1 MRALVKTPMQV
12 HPHDLLPA
20 QRPLEK
26 LGLVAPL
33 NSVEL
38 GFFRLVVDAGS
49 IAAAAV
55 SGGCDASTISRR
67 ISQLEK
73 SVGTRLFSRSGR
85 GVTLTPQGEILLN
98 YARQIGALIDSAV
111 AEISLTNQSGPARIR
126 IAAQPT
132 IAKVMFAA
140 LYHAIHARYPACQ
153 IHFTEALASKI
164 MADLQAGDIDIA
176 ILYKP
181 ERPNSLSYEPLLFE
195 QLYLLT
201 PADSTVSAEQV
212 RATELAGIPLILPS
226 THHGLRVM
234 VQNMAAKRGYT
245 AHIVLECD
253 SSIAVTL
260 DLVKKGCGCTIKP
273 LVGAEADI
281 AAGLLRGIALEG
293 PEFERCVALVLGKTT
308 IAAGDLWVLNGLIR
322 RIANDMVLSQT
333 WSGTRLPSA

>member
-1 MRALVKTPMQV
+1 MQA
-12 HPHDLLPA
+12 HPHDLLQTQSPM
-20 QRPLEK
+20 EK
-26 LGLVAPL
+26 VSLVPQL
-33 NSVEL
+33 NSIEL

-55 SGGCDASTISRR
+55 AGGCDASTVSRR

-85 GVTLTPQGEILLN
+85 GVTLTPQGEVLLN

-111 AEISLTNQSGPARIR
+111 AEICITNQSGPARIR

-132 IAKVMFAA
+132 IAKVMFGE
-140 LYHAIHARYPACQ
+140 LFHAIHARYPACQ
-153 IHFTEALASKI
+153 IHFTEALANKI

-181 ERPNSLSYEPLLFE
+181 ESPNSLSYEPLLFE

-201 PADSTVSAEQV
+201 PMDSKVNADQV

-226 THHGLRVM
+226 THHGLRVL
-234 VQNMAAKRGYT
+234 VQNMAAKRGYV
-245 AHIVLECD
+245 ANIVLECD

-260 DLVKKGCGCTIKP
+260 DLVKKKCGCTIKP
-273 LVGAEADI
+273 LAAAEADI
-281 AAGLLRGIALEG
+281 AAGLLRGIPLEG
-293 PEFERCVALVLGKTT
+293 DEFERCVALVLGKTN
-308 IAAGDLWVLNGLIR
+308 IAAGDLWVLNDLIR
-322 RIANDMVLSQT
+322 QISTQLVRNQT
-333 WSGTRLPSA
+333 WRGTRLA